1 MMTNLSR
8 HAPARPDHAQP
19 NCTPP
24 SLSAAGRRQ
33 ALNRL
38 GLSLGLGWVA
48 GTATPARAEGPVQP
62 IQLQPTRR
70 FAPAKGALLRGE
82 AGAEP
87 RRYSL
92 DQINILQPVSVTLIA
107 PVGSGLKLVLSKVA
121 AEPLRQ
127 AELDA
132 KGLANL
138 KFRTEGGFYAAVHGG
153 PKAVPFQLL
162 VLVGP
167 EDKRKLPSIVVP
179 ASTLSP
185 TGAAASPGSPV
196 SMAVWLG
203 GAALAGGGLV
213 ALWLRRRSA

>member
-1 MMTNLSR
+1 M
-8 HAPARPDHAQP
+8 
-19 NCTPP
+19 
-24 SLSAAGRRQ
+24 
-33 ALNRL
+33 
-38 GLSLGLGWVA
+38 VA
-48 GTATPARAEGPVQP
+48 TTAVTPARAEGPVQP

-70 FAPAKGALLRGE
+70 FAPAKGAMVRGA

-153 PKAVPFQLL
+153 PKPVPYQLL

-167 EDKRKLPSIVVP
+167 EEKRKLPSILVP
-179 ASTLSP
+179 TSALSP
-185 TGAAASPGSPV
+185 ATAPAGQGSTVP
-196 SMAVWLG
+196 MAVWLG
-203 GAALAGGGLV
+203 GAALAGGGLA
-213 ALWLRRRSA
+213 ALWLRRRSS